1 MDLLWC
7 SAISLIQEYF
17 TDSPLPILAEFRGPG
32 VHHNYDDSDMDAD
45 LDSGNQGQT
54 FGAGGYRGRAIL
66 LGDGTQ
72 VLTTEESGEEW
83 DNADE
88 ENDIKNQ
95 VPRSS
100 ASTDSKDEASKTTT
114 NPSESSNPT
123 AASDAKPAGDAEIK
137 TEGESKKD

>member
-1 MDLLWC
+1 
-7 SAISLIQEYF
+7 
-17 TDSPLPILAEFRGPG
+17 
-32 VHHNYDDSDMDAD
+32 MDAD

-100 ASTDSKDEASKTTT
+100 ASTDSKDEASKPTT
-114 NPSESSNPT
+114 NPSSEPSTS
-123 AASDAKPAGDAEIK
+123 ADAKPAGDAEIK